1 MVKRRFSALF
11 LTLTLLLCT
20 LPAAAA
26 EGDDWLIPRM
36 RDYAAATV
44 TAESTDPVDMAAA
57 AEMLDT
63 PGSL

>member
-26 EGDDWLIPRM
+26 EGDDWLVPKVQEAPAFTARLSCVDRIDRSII
-36 RDYAAATV
+36 RLAA
-44 TAESTDPVDMAAA
+44 
-57 AEMLDT
+57 
-63 PGSL
+63 

>member
-26 EGDDWLIPRM
+26 EGDDWLVPKVQEAPRLHGHG
-36 RDYAAATV
+36 RCLV
-44 TAESTDPVDMAAA
+44 
-57 AEMLDT
+57 
-63 PGSL
+63 